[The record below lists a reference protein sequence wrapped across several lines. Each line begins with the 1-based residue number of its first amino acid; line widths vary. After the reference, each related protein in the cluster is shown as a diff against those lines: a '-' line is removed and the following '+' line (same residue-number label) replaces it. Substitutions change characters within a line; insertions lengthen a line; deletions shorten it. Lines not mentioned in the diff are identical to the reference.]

1 MKVSMNERLEATVFG
16 KVQMVMFRDFTQRK
30 ASWLGLVGEVQNCRD
45 GSVCVIAEG
54 ERKQLEKLLKK
65 IHSGPFLARVDE
77 VQSTWLPA
85 TNEYKTFSLIS
96 GKK

>member
-1 MKVSMNERLEATVFG
+1 MERIEATVTG

-30 ASWLGLVGEVQNCRD
+30 AKSLGLVGEVQNCSD

-65 IHSGPFLARVDE
+65 LHTGPLLARVAE
-77 VQSTWLPA
+77 VKSEWLPA
-85 TNEYKTFSLIS
+85 THEFTTFSLIS